1 MRTFLIIYGILAL
14 ISYVIFY
21 TLTEIEVQKDNKMFV
36 CDVYRTNPWKCLAM
50 AAVFPLTWVTVI
62 IQAIIGRGGNQ

>member
-1 MRTFLIIYGILAL
+1 MKTFLIIYGILAL

-21 TLTEIEVQKDNKMFV
+21 TLTEIEVQRDNKAFV
-36 CDVYRTNPWKCLAM
+36 RDVYRTNPWKCLAM
-50 AAVFPLTWVTVI
+50 AVVFPLTWVTVI